1 MEKKRKVA
9 VFDFDGTLT
18 TKDTFVEFIKYAC
31 GAWKFLFGFLLY
43 SPLMVL
49 MKLRLYPN
57 WKCKQKVFSFFFKGM
72 DHNEFRRY
80 CEQFSEKIEE
90 IKNPAV
96 FDIFLQHISEGTDV
110 YVVSASVDE
119 WIMPFSNKYGAK
131 DVIGTKIETDSKGM
145 LTGRFSTR
153 NCYGQEKVE
162 RFKEVE
168 PDRDVYTLFAY
179 GDSRGDKEM
188 IEFADNGF
196 WV

>member
-31 GAWKFLFGFLLY
+31 GAWKFFFGFLLY
-43 SPLMVL
+43 SPLLVL

-80 CEQFSEKIEE
+80 CDQFSEKIEE

-96 FDIFLQHISEGTDV
+96 FAVFLQHISEGTDV

-119 WIMPFSNKYGAK
+119 WIIPFCNKYGVK
-131 DVIGTKIETDSKGM
+131 DVIGTKAETDSTGM
-145 LTGRFSTR
+145 LTGRFSTL
-153 NCYGQEKVE
+153 NCYGQEKVN
-162 RFKEVE
+162 RFKETE
-168 PDRDVYTLFAY
+168 PERDVYTLFAY